1 MRRNVQL
8 KLKAIT
14 LATTLLLIPLEAYA
28 KRNTDV
34 VVMRN
39 GDRLTGEIKKL
50 ENGILYVETDYFSG
64 SIGLDWLQVERVQS
78 TGNYQITLKDGS
90 RVEGTITRAKS
101 SPEGADFVIHGDS
114 GDRWAASSD
123 IVEIYPQK
131 RSFWSQ
137 VTGDVNL
144 GYSFTSGN
152 KQTSFNFGTNA
163 NYVSTKYFGSASF
176 TSNFSG
182 QSGGNQ
188 TNLAEVQTLD
198 GVFITRNSIVIGLAN
213 LLHSSQQD
221 LQLRTTLGGGYGYYF
236 IHTNHQNLLWTT
248 GAAYT
253 NEQFEST
260 EGATAQSAEAF
271 LGLQYLLFHF
281 DRYNLNAQTLFY
293 PGLTDA
299 PRFRVTTKF
308 GFSVKIAGRFHTDVQ
323 FWNNFD
329 SHPPFNTKRNELGIS
344 NSLGWTF

>member
-1 MRRNVQL
+1 MRKNVSFRL
-8 KLKAIT
+8 RVIAV
-14 LATTLLLIPLEAYA
+14 ATTLLLNPLVAFG

-34 VVMRN
+34 VVMNN

-50 ENGILYVETDYFSG
+50 ENGILYVETNYFSG

-101 SPEGADFVIHGDS
+101 SSEGADFVIHADS
-114 GDRWAASSD
+114 GDRFAASAD
-123 IVEIYPQK
+123 IIEIHPQK

-137 VTGDVNL
+137 VTGDVDL

-152 KQTSFNFGTNA
+152 KQTSFNFGTTA
-163 NYVSTKYFGSASF
+163 NYLSTKYFGSTSF
-176 TSNFSG
+176 TSNVSG

-188 TNLAEVQTLD
+188 TNLAEAQMLD
-198 GVFITRNSIVIGLAN
+198 GVFITRNSIVIGLAD

-221 LQLRTTLGGGYGYYF
+221 IKLRATFGGGYGHYF
-236 IHTNHQNLLWTT
+236 IHSNHQNLLWTS
-248 GAAYT
+248 GVAYT
-253 NEQFEST
+253 NEEFEST
-260 EGATAQSAEAF
+260 EGTTAQSAEAF
-271 LGLQYLLFHF
+271 LGAQYQLFHF
-281 DRYNLNAQTLFY
+281 DRYSLHAQTLFY

-299 PRFRVTTKF
+299 PRFRLTTNL
-308 GFSVKIAGRFHTDVQ
+308 GFSVKIAGRFHTKVQ
-323 FWNNFD
+323 FLDNFD
-329 SHPPFNTKRNELGIS
+329 SHPPFNTKRNEFGIS